1 MAGQGKARLG
11 KAGLGM
17 ARQGKARQGK
27 VIKME
32 ARNMVN
38 MRDMAKKI
46 TLQEGLKES
55 ISIAQV
61 AEVLRLYNNEL
72 TSLWNSE
79 EGKKEINNLFCKLQ
93 KNSFHK

>member
-1 MAGQGKARLG
+1 
-11 KAGLGM
+11 
-17 ARQGKARQGK
+17 
-27 VIKME
+27 
-32 ARNMVN
+32 MVN